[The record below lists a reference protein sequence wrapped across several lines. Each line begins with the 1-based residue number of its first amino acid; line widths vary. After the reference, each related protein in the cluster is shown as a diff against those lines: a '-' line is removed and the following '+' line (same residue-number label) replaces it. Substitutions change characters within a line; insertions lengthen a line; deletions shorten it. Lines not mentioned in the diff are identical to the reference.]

1 MWRTLAFC
9 VVIFWSTFVN
19 GQPQR
24 PCYFIFGD
32 SISDAGNNNRLITM
46 AKTNYPP
53 YGVDFPGQIPTGR
66 FTNGRTIVDVFSEL
80 MGFQNSVKTYSN
92 ITLLD
97 PDIVRGVN
105 FASGAA
111 GILPES
117 GSALGDRVW
126 MDRQLANYKLIL
138 LKLQLMV
145 EGLVKY
151 YVNRCFYI
159 ITMGSNDYINNY
171 FLPQNYPT
179 SRLFTVQQ
187 FARLLRA
194 RFRTQLQTLYNSGA
208 RRVVVFGLG
217 QLGCIPATIAR
228 NNATQCVTEINQAVE
243 LFDTQVRSLV
253 DDFNANLP
261 GARFTFVNITAIQT
275 ANPLPP
281 GFITDSTCCQ
291 LRSDFQ
297 CEPNTPPCAD
307 RNIYAFMDG
316 FHPTEIVN
324 QIAATTIFTT
334 QNRDFVGPFSFSELL
349 AN

>member
-1 MWRTLAFC
+1 
-9 VVIFWSTFVN
+9 
-19 GQPQR
+19 
-24 PCYFIFGD
+24 
-32 SISDAGNNNRLITM
+32 M
-46 AKTNYPP
+46 AKANYPP

-66 FTNGRTIVDVFSEL
+66 FTNGRTIIDVFSEL
-80 MGFQNSVKTYSN
+80 MGFKNSVKTYSN

-126 MDRQLANYKLIL
+126 MDRQLANYALTL

-145 EGLVKY
+145 EGPIRN
-151 YVNRCFYI
+151 YVNQCLYT
-159 ITMGSNDYINNY
+159 ITMGRNDYINNY

-179 SRLFTVQQ
+179 SRIFTVQE
-187 FARLLRA
+187 FTRLLRT
-194 RFRTQLQTLYNSGA
+194 RFRAQLQTLYNSGA

-228 NNATQCVTEINQAVE
+228 NNATQCVTEINQAVQ
-243 LFDTQVRSLV
+243 LFNTQVRSLV

-261 GARFTFVNITAIQT
+261 GARFTFVNISAIQ
-275 ANPLPP
+275 AARPLRQ
-281 GFITDSTCCQ
+281 GFNRNSTCCQ

-297 CEPNTPPCAD
+297 CEPNSRPCAD
-307 RNIYAFMDG
+307 RNIYEFMDG
-316 FHPTEIVN
+316 FHRTEIVN
-324 QIAATTIFTT
+324 QLVATIIYNT